1 MYIYI
6 YTIYRVSTLQTET
19 SATAVKAPRLRV
31 LLRLRYLQEEPCHS
45 FIATCQ
51 SCYCDLVNIYI
62 YMYVCIYIYIHI
74 CMCIYIFTYVNM

>member
-62 YMYVCIYIYIHI
+62 YVCMY
-74 CMCIYIFTYVNM
+74 IYIFTYVCVYIYLHM

>member
-1 MYIYI
+1 MCIIMYIYI

-45 FIATCQ
+45 FIATCK
-51 SCYCDLVNIYI
+51 SYYCDLVYIYI
-62 YMYVCIYIYIHI
+62 YVCIYIYIHI
-74 CMCIYIFTYVNM
+74 CVYIYIYLHM